1 MRATQERHVPRA
13 LNNRLMKGAEQP
25 MSFISRFLGIGKD
38 PREQLRPLWHAVVAT
53 SREPEWYAECHVED
67 TVEGRYDMIALV
79 LALTL
84 LRMESS
90 EDLAPKTG
98 LLTELF
104 VADMDRQLRDSGVGD
119 LMVGKKMGTLMSAL
133 GGRLGSLRKALGEP
147 GDADLAQALD
157 RNMRVTADGL
167 PMALAARTRALHRDL
182 AAQSDAA
189 LLEGTLRA

>member
-1 MRATQERHVPRA
+1 
-13 LNNRLMKGAEQP
+13 
-25 MSFISRFLGIGKD
+25 
-38 PREQLRPLWHAVVAT
+38 
-53 SREPEWYAECHVED
+53 
-67 TVEGRYDMIALV
+67 
-79 LALTL
+79 
-84 LRMESS
+84 
-90 EDLAPKTG
+90 
-98 LLTELF
+98 
-104 VADMDRQLRDSGVGD
+104 
-119 LMVGKKMGTLMSAL
+119 MVGKKMGTLMSAL